1 MPAGSRR
8 IAPEPRIVG
17 FMSMRPPREKKGRTG
32 RERKELEMAK
42 VIKLGRC
49 PHCGGIPELHKAISI
64 AGGDL
69 WRVECGECGVKTA
82 NSPDRDGAVEKWNR
96 RAGTGFEYPK
106 DKNGEPIRPGD
117 IVRGPSGFTGQVAC
131 IEYALSGDVSVS
143 FGSSMGYKKLGAETV
158 EHPEPARVSEMLCL
172 EDDMQLSPEEYCGE
186 VLEHDEASD
195 LLPLAAM
202 ELKMRDV
209 KRRLDKLEAME

>member
-1 MPAGSRR
+1 MPQGSRR

-17 FMSMRPPREKKGRTG
+17 FMSMRPPREKSGRTG

-42 VIKLGRC
+42 VITLGRC
-49 PHCGGIPELHKAISI
+49 PHCGGIPEVHKASGP
-64 AGGDL
+64 AGGDS
-69 WRVECGECGVKTA
+69 WWVECGECGVKTG
-82 NSPDRDGAVEKWNR
+82 NSLGLDGAVEKWNR
-96 RAGTGFEYPK
+96 RTCLELPK
-106 DKNGEPIRPGD
+106 GKNGEPIRLGD

-143 FGSSMGYKKLGAETV
+143 FGSSMGYKKLGAEMV

>member
-1 MPAGSRR
+1 
-8 IAPEPRIVG
+8 
-17 FMSMRPPREKKGRTG
+17 
-32 RERKELEMAK
+32 MAK
-42 VIKLGRC
+42 VIRLERC
-49 PHCGGIPELHKAISI
+49 PHCGGIPEVHKASSI
-64 AGGDL
+64 AGGDS
-69 WRVECGECGVKTA
+69 WWVECGECGVKTG
-82 NSPDRDGAVEKWNR
+82 NSLGLDGAVEKWNR
-96 RAGTGFEYPK
+96 RTCPELPK
-106 DKNGEPIRPGD
+106 DKNGKPIRLGD
-117 IVRGPSGFTGQVAC
+117 IVRGPSGFVGQVAC

-143 FGSSMGYKKLGAETV
+143 FGSSMGYKKLGAEMV

>member
-1 MPAGSRR
+1 
-8 IAPEPRIVG
+8 
-17 FMSMRPPREKKGRTG
+17 MRPPREKSGRTW

-49 PHCGGIPELHKAISI
+49 PHCGGIPEPHKASGI

-69 WRVECGECGVKTA
+69 WWVECGECGAKTG
-82 NSPDRDGAVEKWNR
+82 NSPGFDGAVEKWNLR
-96 RAGTGFEYPK
+96 TCLELPK
-106 DKNGEPIRPGD
+106 GKNGEPIRLGD

-143 FGSSMGYKKLGAETV
+143 FGSSMGYKKLGAETI
-158 EHPEPARVSEMLCL
+158 EHPEPARVSKMLCL
-172 EDDMQLSPEEYCGE
+172 ESDMQLSPEEYCGE

-209 KRRLDKLEAME
+209 KQRLDKLEAME

>member
-17 FMSMRPPREKKGRTG
+17 FMSMRPSREKKGRTG

-49 PHCGGIPELHKAISI
+49 PHCGGIPEVRKASSI

-69 WRVECGECGVKTA
+69 WWVECGECGVRTG
-82 NSPDRDGAVEKWNR
+82 DRFGLDSAVEKWNR
-96 RAGTGFEYPK
+96 RTCLELPK
-106 DKNGEPIRPGD
+106 GKNGEPIRLGD
-117 IVRGPSGFTGQVAC
+117 IVRGPSRFTGQVSA
-131 IEYALSGDVSVS
+131 IEFDLSGGVYVS
-143 FGSSMGYKKLGAETV
+143 FGSSTGCKKLKAEALERAKPV
-158 EHPEPARVSEMLCL
+158 LVSEMLAL
-172 EDDMQLSPEEYCGE
+172 DSDMQLSPEEYCGD
-186 VLEHDEASD
+186 VLERDEASD

>member
-1 MPAGSRR
+1 MPTGSYR

-17 FMSMRPPREKKGRTG
+17 FMSMRPSREKSGRTG
-32 RERKELEMAK
+32 RERKEFEMAK
-42 VIKLGRC
+42 VITLGRC
-49 PHCGGIPELHKAISI
+49 PHCGGIPEVHKASGL

-69 WRVECGECGVKTA
+69 WRVECGECGAKTG
-82 NSPDRDGAVEKWNR
+82 NSHDLDGAVEKWNR
-96 RAGTGFEYPK
+96 RTCLELPK
-106 DKNGEPIRPGD
+106 GKNGELIRLGD

-143 FGSSMGYKKLGAETV
+143 FGSSKGYKKLRAETV
-158 EHPEPARVSEMLCL
+158 EHPEHARVSEMLCL
-172 EDDMQLSPEEYCGE
+172 ENDMQLSPEEYCGE

-209 KRRLDKLEAME
+209 KQRLDKLEAMK

>member
-1 MPAGSRR
+1 
-8 IAPEPRIVG
+8 
-17 FMSMRPPREKKGRTG
+17 
-32 RERKELEMAK
+32 MAK
-42 VIKLGRC
+42 VITLGRC
-49 PHCGGIPELHKAISI
+49 PHCGGIPEVHKASGH
-64 AGGDL
+64 AGGDS
-69 WRVECGECGVKTA
+69 WWVECGECGVKTG
-82 NSPDRDGAVEKWNR
+82 NSLGLDGAVEKWNR

-106 DKNGEPIRPGD
+106 DKNGKPIRPGD

-143 FGSSMGYKKLGAETV
+143 FGSSMCYKKLGAETV
-158 EHPEPARVSEMLCL
+158 ERSEPARVSEMLCL